1 MRQLVLNKCFV
12 CHGLQGE
19 SASDQ
24 YPRLAG
30 LSVQYIEQQ
39 LQAFQ
44 SGQRPS
50 ETMREVV
57 RGMSAD
63 EMHAL
68 GRYFE
73 GAQGKGAHAI
83 ALE

>member
-19 SASDQ
+19 SASEH

-30 LSVQYIEQQ
+30 LPASYIEQQ

-57 RGMSAD
+57 RGISAN
-63 EMHAL
+63 EMQAL

-73 GAQGKGAHAI
+73 GAQGKGSHAI